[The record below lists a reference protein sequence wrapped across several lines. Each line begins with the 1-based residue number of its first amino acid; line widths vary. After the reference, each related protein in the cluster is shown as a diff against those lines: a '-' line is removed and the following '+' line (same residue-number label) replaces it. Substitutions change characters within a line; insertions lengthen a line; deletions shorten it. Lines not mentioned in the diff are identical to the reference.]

1 MVKCDRSC
9 GETKHNMVNSATKT
23 VREWVSDE
31 EIVGHSVFSYSEV
44 CSALPHYSKQVISI
58 ELSRLVRSGII
69 TLVHRGF
76 YVTIPTRYKKTG
88 IVPPHYYI
96 DALQRHLGKPYYMS
110 LLSAAAMHGAAHQ
123 RPQVDFVSTTLPR
136 TSTSKDLN
144 PHIRWVYRSPVPDEF
159 ICVRNDDSGVIRY
172 SSPELTAP
180 ELVQYEHL
188 VGGLGAVAT
197 VLSELVECID
207 FSKEQ
212 ISRIFSVVKDRTVQR
227 TGYLLDE
234 VLGESKQADALH
246 EAARKQMPRMKWT
259 LLSSRSNERE
269 RGESARWKIKV
280 TAEVE
285 PARSSVVYAGHAG
298 EGKEIQPR
306 AEAALYLGGR
316 TAAVQDKGGDKLQ

>member
-110 LLSAAAMHGAAHQ
+110 LLSAAEMHGAAHQ
-123 RPQVDFVSTTLPR
+123 RPQVEFVTTTLPR
-136 TSTSKDLN
+136 ASTSKDLN

-159 ICVRNDDSGVIRY
+159 ICVRNGDGGVIRY
-172 SSPELTAP
+172 SSPELTAL

-280 TAEVE
+280 NAEVE

-306 AEAALYLGGR
+306 AEAALYLGG
-316 TAAVQDKGGDKLQ
+316 

>member
-1 MVKCDRSC
+1 MVKYDRSC

-44 CSALPHYSKQVISI
+44 CSALPHYSKQVIST

-110 LLSAAAMHGAAHQ
+110 LLSAAEMHGAAHQ
-123 RPQVDFVSTTLPR
+123 RPQIEFVTTTLPR

-159 ICVRNDDSGVIRY
+159 ICVRNGDGGVIRY
-172 SSPELTAP
+172 SSPELTAL

-227 TGYLLDE
+227 TGYLFDE

-259 LLSSRSNERE
+259 LLSSRSHERE
-269 RGESARWKIKV
+269 SGESARWKIKV
-280 TAEVE
+280 NAEVE
-285 PARSSVVYAGHAG
+285 PDD
-298 EGKEIQPR
+298 
-306 AEAALYLGGR
+306 L
-316 TAAVQDKGGDKLQ
+316 

>member
-110 LLSAAAMHGAAHQ
+110 LLSAAEMHGAAHQ
-123 RPQVDFVSTTLPR
+123 RPQVEFVTTTLR
-136 TSTSKDLN
+136 RASTSKDLN

-159 ICVRNDDSGVIRY
+159 ICVRNGDGGVIRY
-172 SSPELTAP
+172 SSPELTAL

-280 TAEVE
+280 NAEVE
-285 PARSSVVYAGHAG
+285 PDD
-298 EGKEIQPR
+298 
-306 AEAALYLGGR
+306 L
-316 TAAVQDKGGDKLQ
+316 

>member
-1 MVKCDRSC
+1 MA
-9 GETKHNMVNSATKT
+9 NSATKT

-31 EIVGHSVFSYSEV
+31 EIVGHSAFSYSEV
-44 CSALPHYSKQVISI
+44 CSALPHYSKQVVST

-110 LLSAAAMHGAAHQ
+110 LLSAAEMHGAAHQ
-123 RPQVDFVSTTLPR
+123 RPQVEFVTTTPPR
-136 TSTSKDLN
+136 ANTSNDLN
-144 PHIRWVYRSPVPDEF
+144 PHIRWVYRSLVPDEF
-159 ICVRNDDSGVIRY
+159 ICVRNGDGGVIRY
-172 SSPELTAP
+172 SSPELTAL

-207 FSKEQ
+207 FSDGK
-212 ISRIFSVVKDRTVQR
+212 IARIFSVVKDRTIQR
-227 TGYLLDE
+227 AGYLLDE

-246 EAARKQMPRMKWT
+246 YAAREHMPRMKWT
-259 LLSSRSNERE
+259 LLSSRSQERQS
-269 RGESARWKIKV
+269 GKSNRWKIGT
-280 TAEVE
+280 TANC
-285 PARSSVVYAGHAG
+285 R
-298 EGKEIQPR
+298 
-306 AEAALYLGGR
+306 R
-316 TAAVQDKGGDKLQ
+316 TGPYGLVRLQSQQL